1 MKGISEF
8 LQWWLSELRSL
19 LPRRLRAERERGRTL
34 LLEADSNEVRAAWI
48 DGEAREPLLSVPRGA
63 PVTDGPLAEHARRAA
78 RGEARVVAR
87 IAASEVLTR
96 PVDLPAAAA
105 ENLRE
110 VIAFELHRLTP
121 FRAEDVH
128 FEHRRLGTSKG
139 GQSLSVELR
148 IVRRAVIDELCALLA
163 PQRFEPRGEAAL
175 EDAGAGALCLRLMP
189 AHGDAPRTSWVGR
202 TLWAFNAALLA
213 AVLMLPLARMETHIE
228 GLRAQVAAARERA
241 DAVAALRDEADAIA
255 LRRDTVLSLK
265 RETVPRIEILRELT
279 ERLPDSA
286 WLHRFE
292 IDGDEV
298 VVQGSAE
305 AASLLIASVEESPLF
320 LSPTFPSP
328 VVRNAATGDDRFRL
342 AFRVAPAGP

>member
-1 MKGISEF
+1 MNGISGF
-8 LQWWLSELRSL
+8 LHWWLGELRSL

-34 LLEADSNEVRAAWI
+34 LLDVGPGDIEASWI
-48 DGEAREPLLSVPRGA
+48 DGESREPLLRVPRGA
-63 PVTDGPLAEHARRAA
+63 AVTDGPLAEHAGRAA

-110 VIAFELHRLTP
+110 VIAFELGRLTP

-128 FEHRRLGTSKG
+128 FEYRSLGTTKG

-175 EDAGAGALCLRLMP
+175 EDAVAGELCLRMMP
-189 AHGDAPRTSWVGR
+189 AHEDAPRASWPGR
-202 TLWAFNAALLA
+202 ALWAVNAALLA
-213 AVLMLPLARMETHIE
+213 AVLVLPLVQLDARIE
-228 GLRAQVAAARERA
+228 PLRAQVASARERA
-241 DAVAALRDEADAIA
+241 DAVAALREEADAIA
-255 LRRDTVLSLK
+255 ERRNALLALK
-265 RETVPRIEILRELT
+265 RDAVPRIEILRELT

-286 WLHRFE
+286 WLQRLE
-292 IDGDEV
+292 IEGDQV
-298 VVQGSAE
+298 VAQGSAE
-305 AASLLIASVEESPLF
+305 AASSLIAPVEESPLF

-328 VVRNAATGDDRFRL
+328 VVRNAATGNDRFRL
-342 AFRVAPAGP
+342 AFRIAPVER